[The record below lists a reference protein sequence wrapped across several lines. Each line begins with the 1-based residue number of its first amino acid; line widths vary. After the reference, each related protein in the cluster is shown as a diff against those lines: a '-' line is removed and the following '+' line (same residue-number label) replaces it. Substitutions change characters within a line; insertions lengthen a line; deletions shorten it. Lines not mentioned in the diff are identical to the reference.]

1 MYPFTF
7 DVSFISSAIFPLLLI
22 NPEKLSSLSPTK
34 VTVCT
39 PNISPFLLLISFT
52 LPLIFPVDN
61 NFPPSFSNL
70 SAFNS
75 WIFPFI
81 SPPLF
86 TIIFP
91 LKLKAPKES
100 IFPLLFPVTFPR
112 LISLPLI
119 TPSVLSRSPVILI
132 PFSLFLTSA
141 IFSVFLFSSFFTSSF
156 VRPSD
161 KI

>member
-1 MYPFTF
+1 MF

-22 NPEKLSSLSPTK
+22 NPEKLSSLSPINF
-34 VTVCT
+34 TVSV
-39 PNISPFLLLISFT
+39 PKISPFLLLISFT

-70 SAFNS
+70 SVFNS
-75 WIFPFI
+75 WIFPVI
-81 SPPLF
+81 NPPLF

-91 LKLKAPKES
+91 LKAKAPKES

-141 IFSVFLFSSFFTSSF
+141 IFFVFLFSSFFTSSF